1 MICWIDYPHNFLQKT
16 AVAVAVTKKGRGLIK
31 LNGTP
36 IELVRPEILRYK
48 VFEPVLLLGRA
59 KFANID
65 IRVRVKGGGYTAQIY
80 GIVP

>member
-1 MICWIDYPHNFLQKT
+1 
-16 AVAVAVTKKGRGLIK
+16 LIK

-48 VFEPVLLLGRA
+48 VFEPILLLGRA

-65 IRVRVKGGGYTAQIY
+65 IRIRVKGGGYTAQIY
-80 GIVP
+80 GMSCHAKKLFLFLCLIFLRSYSPGNC